1 LLGVHSR
8 CGLHTTAVFSGNKG
22 KFDRVGAFLALLARI
37 LPYYVQTDV
46 PTKSTLTYE
55 ETVAQLRERGL
66 PPELIDHMRRAP
78 EADQLWPNEN
88 PDPFHM
94 HDVTPRDVLQ
104 ARLRARRYLE

>member
-1 LLGVHSR
+1 LPNRNSLTSPIQGLLGVHSR

-66 PPELIDHMRRAP
+66 PPEFYRRSRRGGRP
-78 EADQLWPNEN
+78 QLCRPSI
-88 PDPFHM
+88 FC
-94 HDVTPRDVLQ
+94 
-104 ARLRARRYLE
+104 RLLRWCA